1 MADNTNPATYHIPD
15 DVRQQYPRLVEL
27 IIATES
33 MNYDEK
39 EYWFSILPIMTDDQV
54 VKLQNILETERQ
66 KLTELNQKYQQQTSS
81 LEDKHLVE
89 WQAFN
94 RQEQAAQRQRREA
107 VEEKKEAAEE
117 AALLQEI
124 QNL

>member
-1 MADNTNPATYHIPD
+1 MADTNSPAYHIPD

-27 IIATES
+27 IVATES

-54 VKLQNILETERQ
+54 SKLQNILETERQ
-66 KLTELNQKYQQQTSS
+66 KLEALNQKYQQQTTS
-81 LEDKHLVE
+81 LNDKHLIE

-94 RQEQAAQRQRREA
+94 RKEQAAKHQRREA
-107 VEEKKEAAEE
+107 VEEQKESAEE